1 MYVGRFINL
10 ERSPDRRSAM
20 EAQLRKLGLS
30 DRYERFRAIDGDD
43 GQKACF
49 QSHALLLKETGCPV
63 HVLEDDAI
71 LSDYVASVVDFVA
84 SSGVLD
90 SFDIVFTET
99 IVGPDDVFELRELK
113 QLFDKHR
120 ADETFVVRDITST
133 YRCGT
138 SSYLVGSKNRERV
151 LAVFQRGVESGSLPV
166 DLFIRQ
172 EARAGHLK
180 LGCVFPFV
188 TSIALE
194 TPTATT
200 GRPNDSAR
208 LSKQAVD
215 LLRYSFF
222 VDRDFSR
229 AASFMT
235 PIKTA
240 PDQHRDLIEAVVGFV
255 VSDQFVKF

>member
-10 ERSPDRRSAM
+10 DRSPDRRASM
-20 EAQLRKLGLS
+20 EAQLQKLGLS
-30 DRYERFRAIDGDD
+30 DRYERFSAIDGED

-49 QSHALLLKETGCPV
+49 QSHVLLLKETGCPV

-71 LSDYVASVVDFVA
+71 LSAYVPSVVDFLV

-90 SFDIVFTET
+90 NLDIIFTET
-99 IVGPDDVFELRELK
+99 IIGPDDVFELRELK

-120 ADETFVVRDITST
+120 ADETFIVRDVTPT
-133 YRCGT
+133 YRCGS
-138 SSYLVGSKNRERV
+138 SSYLVGSKNRDRV
-151 LAVFQRGVESGSLPV
+151 LAVFQRGLDRGGLPF

-172 EARAGHLK
+172 EAKAGNLK

-194 TPTATT
+194 APTAIA
-200 GRPNDSAR
+200 GRSNDSAR
-208 LSKQAVD
+208 LSKQAID

-222 VDRDFSR
+222 ADRDFSG
-229 AASFMT
+229 AARFIAA
-235 PIKTA
+235 IKTT
-240 PDQHRDLIEAVVGFV
+240 PDQHRDLIEAVLGFV

>member
-10 ERSPDRRSAM
+10 DRSPDRRASM
-20 EAQLRKLGLS
+20 EAQLQKFGLS
-30 DRYERFRAIDGDD
+30 DRYKRFSAIDGED

-49 QSHALLLKETGCPV
+49 QSHVLLLKETECPV

-71 LSDYVASVVDFVA
+71 LSAYVLSVVDFLV

-90 SFDIVFTET
+90 NLDIVFTET
-99 IVGPDDVFELRELK
+99 IVGPDDVFELRDLK

-120 ADETFVVRDITST
+120 ADETFIVRDITPT

-138 SSYLVGSKNRERV
+138 SSYLVGSKNKDRV
-151 LAVFQRGVESGSLPV
+151 LAVFQRGLDRGGLPF

-172 EARAGHLK
+172 EARAGNLK

-188 TSIALE
+188 TCIAIE
-194 TPTATT
+194 APTAIV
-200 GRPNDSAR
+200 GRSNDSAR

-222 VDRDFSR
+222 VDRDLGR
-229 AASFMT
+229 AASFMS